1 MESYRNV
8 FQQYKDRYCQNSLAQ
23 KLLKIQAENEEIE
36 RRIRATEEQIL
47 EKERLLMAAL
57 GNSPVSS
64 SCRITEHINNV
75 FKNVFICLLIQICVL
90 IGEDEPVTD
99 AADRYFVFTAD
110 YYYYFVRFVA
120 IF

>member
-8 FQQYKDRYCQNSLAQ
+8 FQQYKDQYCQNSLAQ

-47 EKERLLMAAL
+47 EKERELMAAL

-64 SCRITEHINNV
+64 SRISKKINILFQN
-75 FKNVFICLLIQICVL
+75 
-90 IGEDEPVTD
+90 T
-99 AADRYFVFTAD
+99 
-110 YYYYFVRFVA
+110 
-120 IF
+120 